1 MGRSRGSQILLGQR
15 LSVPGAGIHPPLPVC
30 PADLQSCIVIV
41 ELQGGFSECKTDEI
55 LWNQGNTLEGSMT
68 KYEIIYTEIA
78 LKDLRAIKRG
88 DQGYIPKI
96 IDKID
101 FCLGE
106 HLFDSIRQCNKKKLK
121 GKENTHRL
129 HIQRRYTIFYT
140 IEEAKQK
147 QFVRIHMIIGYEA
160 AHKKYSNIDL

>member
-1 MGRSRGSQILLGQR
+1 MLPQQPAFMTNKSHGKNVSIFSCCVEHYRASR
-15 LSVPGAGIHPPLPVC
+15 
-30 PADLQSCIVIV
+30 
-41 ELQGGFSECKTDEI
+41 EFSECKTDGI

-68 KYEIIYTEIA
+68 KYEIVYTEIA
-78 LKDLRAIKRG
+78 VKNLRAIKRG
-88 DQGYIPKI
+88 DQGYIPQI

-101 FCLGE
+101 YCLGE
-106 HLFDSIRQCNKKKLK
+106 HLFDSIGQCNKKKLK

-129 HIQRRYTIFYT
+129 HMQRRYTIFYT